1 MFVLEIYDACSSTGK
16 YYLLEPEEPTA
27 KAIKEAIRQCE
38 GIQRYFAYE
47 SDLELKFE
55 EDTKLFRAVDAEERY
70 GLPVG
75 TLGHKGEEPLYLGAR
90 KAEVGELLVDT
101 DR

>member
-1 MFVLEIYDACSSTGK
+1 MMFVLEIYDACSSTGK

-38 GIQRYFAYE
+38 GIQRYFADE

-55 EDTKLFRAVDAEERY
+55 EDAQLLKAIGHPS

-75 TLGHKGEEPLYLGAR
+75 TLGYNDEEPLYLGAW
-90 KAEVGELLVDT
+90 KAEVGKLLVST
-101 DR
+101 NR